1 MESSLSVKEILNL
14 KFMEIIYLA
23 DRELI
28 ITGFSEECLSFGS
41 IKKYPLSYWEL
52 SKCVPCIL
60 SIDVLTF

>member
-41 IKKYPLSYWEL
+41 IKKYPLSY
-52 SKCVPCIL
+52 
-60 SIDVLTF
+60 